1 MAGFFDESMQENDIY
16 HFCRTFFLY
25 ICPESVT
32 EDIQVFIRWCTY
44 ILLVALTLQSFYRSI
59 MTVEY
64 QIHLPDYIAKCI
76 NKDRPQLHCNG
87 QCVLMKKIEEKEK
100 KDAQKNLVVYEY
112 SSLYV
117 HNAQVT
123 FTMPE
128 PQGQTSQSHFSPYLI
143 DYRFNYHAS
152 IFRPPVS

>member
-1 MAGFFDESMQENDIY
+1 
-16 HFCRTFFLY
+16 
-25 ICPESVT
+25 
-32 EDIQVFIRWCTY
+32 
-44 ILLVALTLQSFYRSI
+44 

-76 NKDRPQLHCNG
+76 NKDRPQLQCNG

-117 HNAQVT
+117 HNWHVALI
-123 FTMPE
+123 MPE
-128 PQGQTSQSHFSPYLI
+128 PQKEIDQNHFSPYLI
-143 DYRFNYHAS
+143 DYRFTYNTAV
-152 IFRPPVS
+152 FRPPVS